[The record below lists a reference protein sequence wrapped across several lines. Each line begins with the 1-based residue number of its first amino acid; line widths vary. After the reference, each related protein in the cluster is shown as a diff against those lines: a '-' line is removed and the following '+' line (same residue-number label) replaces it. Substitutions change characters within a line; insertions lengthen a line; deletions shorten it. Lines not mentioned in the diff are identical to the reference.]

1 MKKPTTLRTLI
12 FVLALLFNL
21 ASYAQNEIAFN
32 SKLSSGSNEN
42 FFLKANNSENRFSFD
57 LDAAT
62 SKTSAAPLTNPVIPY
77 AQLPYAGQVTQ
88 CPNDGKLLPKLFL
101 CGGNDSRLIDTKITD
116 AQSIIWERFASGGG
130 CVAVSN
136 SDCAN
141 DKAEDNCW
149 NQVGTGQNYLANV
162 AGQFRVKIID
172 NTGNPYVFYFNV
184 YQNTLIPTAIT
195 KSNIIRN
202 AAGTCIVNGKITVGG
217 FGSGYQYSF
226 TTTGTSGSWQDSNVF
241 STATPGNYTAFIRIK
256 GVVGSCEFKVIN
268 QNITNVTLSTTTSIV
283 SPKCSGGQ
291 GSILVTTNDVK
302 LDYTYNL
309 YNNSNVKIAT
319 SGLTSSPSYTFTNL
333 NPGIYKTETIVAG
346 PAAPACQVSD
356 IQTPLVIV
364 AAPTALTSDA
374 SITKALS
381 ACDTGTITVTK
392 NGGTSP
398 YKYYVNIDGAG
409 FNEVPTYS
417 ITTSKSGTYVIRV
430 VDVNGCTAADKTL
443 VVPVVDKPVYTVTK
457 ADGNCI
463 SELGKITI
471 TVSDTK
477 NYTVSYNL
485 TPINADNVY
494 VAGTVTGTTTSFV
507 YNNLAAGIYKLK
519 VKYVKGSSTCIDPEQ
534 IITIGASNVL
544 TASAGVAELSGCG
557 PAGKEVQ
564 GKIRIA
570 NAQGGV
576 PFAGANPYLYSFD
589 GRQTWITSNEA
600 YVDPRGPSL
609 PYTVYVKDALGCE
622 YKMDGIILDFRPD
635 PPTISVTDPIFN
647 CDGSATSTVVVTN
660 SGSGNPK
667 FSYDYYMDGVLN
679 TNTAQP
685 NIFLNVTQG
694 DHTITVNYNVLSVST
709 YSNLLIEDFGI
720 GGFTTTPGI
729 NPAYC
734 FEDETTPHPVGYT
747 CGVFTDYQINDGK
760 YAVASKIKTT
770 FGSWLVAKD
779 HTTPTNTNGR
789 FLVVNVGGTAGI
801 GGILYSKPIKDVIP
815 NQPVIISLWAEN
827 LIKKANSSLHD
838 PKLTIE
844 LVNNLNGVGGTETIV
859 ASSDPTPGHTN
870 PWQVPKSE
878 KWEYKELQLN
888 PGAYSNLS
896 FVVRSYSNEFN
907 GNDVLLD
914 DFWVRQIPKSCNTVV
929 DFPIYVD
936 GSKAFSAGITGFKN
950 IQCSGEKNG
959 EITLSAKNFDP
970 VKGFQ
975 YLVAGDPAGWKTYIP
990 VPAASSGSLTLSN
1003 LTAGTYNIQIRY
1015 DNSAKSCTFPLAQEI
1030 KMPKPLQVKAKIETV
1045 ATCEIGATIKAEAS
1059 EGTPGYEY
1067 ELRESDGVTVVRPFQ
1082 QSGEFLD
1089 IKIVGNYKVVAR
1101 DLNACQTAVL
1111 ASVDVVAAVP
1121 PQIEFQ
1127 TSNLCFNNSAEIIV
1141 KVNGG
1146 VGKYTYTTQ
1155 FNGGTVSGPS
1165 APFDGPNFTY
1175 TATAPGSYTFKV
1187 KDSYGCESEG
1197 KTQIINEKLTVEV
1210 PVTRSLSCD
1219 VTPNN
1224 NAIITGTI
1232 SGGKGSF
1239 VVAIASGN
1247 NTGTLVQP
1255 TATGNTFTYTT
1266 IVAGDYTFKVTDSG
1280 NCSVTSVKATIAP
1293 LNAIVLTSDNVNP
1306 KCNGSNDGTILLKPT
1321 GGSGEFTYSTDGI
1334 TYNDKSYF
1342 TGLSAGVEYTY
1353 YVKDS
1358 NKCTKTL
1365 KVTLVAPDAISGTA
1379 SITTPYT
1386 CDNPATITV
1395 GTVVTGGNGIYKYTL
1410 NRNGVALVTQDSK
1423 VFAGITTAG
1432 SYTVT
1437 ITDSNSCTFTTTPAL
1452 TIVALNGPKAMTIDK
1467 SKLTCPTNKSTF
1479 SITDV
1484 RDALGAPLTG
1494 PFTYSITA
1502 PASAVTSNPTGTF
1515 ANLDPGVTYTFEVKD
1530 AKNCSFTK
1538 TDKIDPLPVFS
1549 ISSSVVSDVNCLGD
1563 SKGEVTFTVSGLGNN
1578 VAYTYQI
1585 DALTSQT
1592 GTSPNTGTSFTISAT
1607 NLNAGLHKITVTNN
1621 VTKCSV
1627 SDTETIAAPA
1637 AALSLDPIGI
1647 VDVTCKA
1654 KGSATINVKGGW
1666 GSYSYVV
1673 TPTSPAGTALTQ
1685 SLKTFSNLSAGNY
1698 SFVVTD
1704 LKGCQVNGTFTIKPE
1719 VYPAAN
1725 INVTSVYCAGGGG
1738 ATLIATP
1745 TSAPQPNPNYEYKI
1759 NGGNYQPSGTF
1770 SGLNPGK
1777 YTITVRDILTG
1788 CTADLAE
1795 ETIAVPL
1802 SAKLDPLVKDLDCDA
1817 TNPNAIIK
1825 VVISNGYPDYTYRV
1839 NTNGGGFSGTP
1850 IPVGAGLNTFN
1861 YTTTTGSAAATY
1873 QFEIFDNKG
1882 CRTTVTQNIN
1892 ARVSPTANTTPSNPT
1907 CYNGTDGSIEVT
1919 PSLGL
1924 APYNYEVSTT
1934 SGTTGFSSMASNK
1947 LTGVGAGTYW
1957 FRVTDAK
1964 KCQIVVSRTLTNPA
1978 QLTAHADVTIP
1989 LKCGAGNATQSATI
2003 TVTIDSPGT
2012 PYTGVNK
2019 YRYSYNGQTPVTS
2032 NTYTTDKTGTVTV
2045 DVYDANNCT
2054 FRVLISPDVKALV
2067 PPKNMS
2073 FDPPAAIT
2081 CATGMDKT
2089 DLTVRVDDG
2098 VAPFRFEITNTDA
2111 AVAPTAP
2118 IATGVTTQDHT
2129 FTDLAP
2135 GTYYFKVTDANGC
2148 TTTGNFKIDNVLP
2161 VIVNGSVTSNVNCKG
2176 TADGKLLFT
2185 VSGNSGTF
2193 TYVLRNAAN
2202 AIIPIS
2208 QSTQTGNVVD
2218 YTSLAAGIYTIT
2230 ITNPTTQCTATK
2242 ALEVKEATVQFAFSA
2257 PTITPITC
2265 SPNNGKVVINT
2276 VGGWGN
2282 NRYTLTL
2289 PDNTVVG
2296 PQAIATFSNLTQSGT
2311 YGISVTD
2318 LNGNGCTITTTFNVA
2333 AAIQPDASIDL
2344 TLSDLCYDA
2353 AGKAT
2358 IVVTPAVTSP
2368 TYMYN
2373 INDGVYQASGT
2384 FSNLNPGSYVVKVKD
2399 MSTGCI
2405 LTLPAQAIETELK
2418 FDAKLETLATCN
2430 GQDVEIKGTVSGGKT
2445 PYTYTVTINGTLD
2458 PTVRPVTGTTFTYTD
2473 PTATTA
2479 TVNTT
2484 YLFTLSD
2491 ASTTHCS
2498 LTSTVIVA
2506 PKTNP
2511 DFTLT
2516 PNSTILCNGD
2526 ATGSIT
2532 VTIDQTKGASPYT
2545 INVTKDNSA
2554 LVPATPNVNYGIQTT
2569 GLPAGDYIVRVTDAK
2584 GCYKD
2589 ETTSIID
2596 APKINFALVDV
2607 QIKCVGG
2614 TTGTT
2619 FGSISV
2625 TGLTGGTTNPAP
2637 AASGYTYTLTSNT
2650 SATQVYHPTGN
2661 EDHTFNVLNFGIY
2674 ELTVSDINGCSL
2686 TKKINMASP
2695 PEDLKIEVTPGPPS
2709 CTTASL
2715 IVKATPTIPGGPYY
2729 FAKYPLDPTDPT
2741 KFDYATYAAFYQT
2754 ADATSP
2760 PALPGDPLLLQS
2772 TFNNLN
2778 PGVVY
2783 SFVVYDDTTKCYY
2796 FKQADG
2802 PTKSASTLT
2811 SDVTAANVT
2820 CMGADNGTVSFTIA
2834 NPQPTTTR
2842 VKYEIYN
2849 SQTNII
2855 VTPLVGGTVTL
2866 PTLTVNNVGPLKPG
2880 TYYIL
2885 FTEEDNLGN
2894 IVCLNSS
2901 DIFTI
2906 TQSVVPLSM
2915 NATAKNDNCG
2925 PAKGVVEAFGK
2936 GGTTSIPD
2944 PTPTDPNRTISVP
2957 YLYQIF
2963 ADTGAVGVID
2973 GADHSND
2980 PIVEPSFPATF
2991 NLNGQTKNT
3000 FNVDNGNYIVY
3011 VKDANGCIA
3020 YSFVEVKLDPSPVIS
3035 AVTNNICVTE
3045 GSFVIDVNLTTT
3057 GVGQHYYS
3065 LDGAA
3070 PVLMPSASF
3079 SISNLASGN
3088 HTVRVIDF
3096 NGCGN
3101 TVTLPFISTPL
3112 EIKASFTKNPIC
3124 ENNDGEITAEVTG
3137 GFTPNNFE
3145 YTLVKN
3151 SLPTIPNVTQPNDPK
3166 FVGLTAGNYT
3176 ITVRD
3181 INTNCTRSIDV
3192 DMILP
3197 TVIDLLATDI
3207 STTPVDCT
3215 TGQGT
3220 VNNGTLTVNLRAVN
3234 DNPNYTYVLT
3244 PVSPVGPALTQINNN
3259 IFKGLNAG
3267 DYTVS
3272 VTSARGCEKTV
3283 LANVPAPAAVVAS
3296 ADATPFS
3303 CVTDP
3308 TVTTV
3313 VVTAL
3318 GGTGTYTFSK
3328 DGTNY
3333 FTSNS
3338 TPPDNKYT
3346 FEIEDN
3352 LAIQNPTYW
3361 VKDSNGCLDTSTLT
3375 TPLEPLPKLISATAT
3390 RSTAA
3395 GSQIDC
3401 VNGRE
3406 VIQIDVVGGS
3416 STPIDLKYEVSID
3429 GTSYTVLAASSGSRT
3444 FTYNA
3449 ITAGSNYQFKITDNA
3464 TGCDI
3469 LSNIYD
3475 VPLFDALSVTA
3486 TTVADVQCKSATNGS
3501 IEINVSG
3508 YTGPYTYALY
3518 DGLTPVV
3525 GIGASGSHDTA
3536 TSNPFTIPFGLGAG
3550 TNYTVRIVETAY
3562 PRCFT
3567 TSTVA
3572 IISEPTIALAL
3583 DPLDVTPLGCTTD
3596 GAVKVTTQG
3605 GWGNNVYTLTPPTG
3619 PAVTNTTGDFG
3630 NLRLDGTYGVSVKDA
3645 NGCTVT
3651 DSFDLVIPTPPTAV
3665 IASTS
3670 DYCYDSTD
3678 LATLVVTASG
3688 GAGGYEYSIDNK
3700 QSWTTN
3706 NTFTNLTPGIYDI
3719 IVKDAYGCE
3728 VTASSNEIKPQLFA
3742 TAQNDKNIFCTGTV
3756 DGTIKISAQ
3765 GGYGSYTYTVN
3776 KDNAGASTP
3785 IAFPAGLDTA
3795 YYTVPA
3801 LTGAGS
3807 YEIVVYD
3814 ARNCSYTVVDK
3825 AVMVD
3830 PTPVDLLT
3838 SDIAITPV
3846 DCNAPQGTNNNGTI
3860 TVNLRPVNNNPDY
3873 TYVLTPTLPAGA
3885 AITQVN
3891 NNLFTGLTPGQYN
3904 ISVTSERNCEANVD
3918 VAIADPIVVTA
3929 SASATAFSCAV
3940 DPTKT
3945 TAVVSAGGGT
3955 GTYSFSR
3962 DGINY
3967 FASNSIP
3974 ADNRYTFELG
3984 DTGLTQNPT
3993 FYVKD
3998 SNGCVQTTQLVTA
4011 LDPLPKFISVV
4022 GTFGPQI
4029 DCINNKQEINV
4040 VISGGSNTPNAFT
4053 YNVYQDGAL
4062 IQGPTTVTGNTFTY
4076 DALTVGSSYEFEVL
4090 DNNTGC
4096 SIKSDAY
4103 EVPIFN
4109 IAKVNATV
4117 SSHVDCN
4124 SNATGAIEIDVIDY
4138 NGTYNYEVFSGTNPV
4153 AVTSGVGDTATAN
4166 PFTIPF
4172 GFVAGEDYRVVL
4184 AQTAY
4189 PSCTITS
4196 NNVKITEPAALSLA
4210 GFTPSVKNQNC
4221 TNLAA
4226 VITIDPATITG
4237 GTKEY
4242 MYAVVPTTTPPTVP
4256 ATGDYNTFTTIQIAT
4271 AKIAPAFD
4279 SYDVYVKDA
4288 NGCFAFVT
4296 VNIAQDPLPVITA
4309 VVPTHCT
4316 NTTGYEI
4323 TVTASGFTSDLEYSI
4338 DKNTWQLNNNVLVV
4352 TSPGDYKVYVR
4363 DANLCVVEA
4372 PVTILTPLQLNYE
4385 LTTTPIC
4392 NGNQGVVTLL
4402 ASGGTVTPSYEYS
4415 KDGGAFV
4422 SSNIFTGLVPNT
4434 YTFTV
4439 RDTGTNCTKD
4449 VVVIIET
4456 PNTAIDFSLVQTPA
4470 ICKGGSTGTITVKMA
4485 ASTATIN
4492 NNPVYTYSINP
4503 SPVGMVLS
4511 GNVFTNLPEGTYT
4524 VTVTSG
4530 KGCPVD
4536 QTIIV
4541 TEPLIISVPVPLVA
4555 DYGCTSGNKENNAT
4569 ITINTPTGGSGNYTV
4584 YEFFRNGNPVAV
4596 QRGDNPV
4603 FIEADLLGG
4612 SYVINVYDDQ
4622 GCVGTATATIN
4633 PFIAI
4638 DFANP
4643 ALTITRPITCLNNED
4658 IQVNVTFT
4666 GSPAVPLQ
4674 YTIVAATTNAVAY
4687 PSVTNANGQF
4697 TNLTVG
4703 NYTITVT
4710 NPVTGCILKT
4720 IHYVDEPNTFD
4731 IVAQNIKNVTC
4742 FGTATGS
4749 VDLTFVDN
4757 KVDPTDDAG
4766 IFDYTITGPV
4776 NLNGRSSGT
4785 VINIPNLLEG
4795 VYHVVATLV
4804 ATPNCQVETDFLIA
4818 QPDSQLQIA
4827 ETHTPITCDP
4837 GNDGTITVSATGG
4850 WSALYEFEL
4859 VGPVSAAYSDQYYFE
4874 GLTAGTYTVN
4884 VRDFNNCVQT
4894 TTVIL
4899 KNPDPILVTASATV
4913 SVLTCNGDNSGEIT
4927 VNLPTGGQESNYSY
4941 ILNYLTSDPLISTES
4956 QTSPVFS
4963 GLGAGRY
4970 SVTVIDGIN
4979 CVSQPSAEIEITEP
4993 SKVESLLIIE
5003 TGITCKNDATLTLSA
5018 QGGAGPYEYSTDQAF
5033 TIVAGSFATSI
5044 TFPVALGDHQ
5054 YYVRDSKGCVG
5065 NISNNVTINP
5075 LMPLDLE
5082 LDLTNAVVYCKG
5094 SLTAVIDAEA
5104 KGGLENYI
5112 YTLYDGS
5119 GNILKPAQSTG
5130 YFDQLPQGTYV
5141 VRVDS
5146 GDCQYDSAPIVII
5159 EPAAELSA
5167 IPTVTDA
5174 TCFGANNGKIE
5185 IAATGGTG
5193 IIKYAISPNLAQFD
5207 DKAVFD
5213 RLAPGIYTI
5222 LVQDENSC
5230 FVLIEREIKEPN
5242 PLEGKVVGP
5251 IIQEICDGDNDG
5263 AFTVEVSGGRPP
5275 YSISLDNEN
5284 GTYIPLNNGTRHDF
5298 TALKGGTHNVYIK
5311 DASCTTM
5318 VEVMM
5323 DKAVVLNPTAEV
5335 TYDCVNNAQANM
5347 VVVTVDASNNP
5358 TDVDYSL
5365 DNNGTYQPSNIF
5377 TNVPAGTHFIVARH
5391 TNGCEVPTATFDVEG
5406 IAEVSLIDV
5415 TNSTTDINV
5424 ITVKASGGIAPYE
5437 YSFNGE
5443 PFSSSNTYRIYKTGD
5458 YPVIVRDKN
5467 GCEATIIVHG
5477 IFYDFCMPNYF
5488 TPNGAGSNTTIGP
5501 DCGALA
5507 YKELTF
5513 DIFDRYGRAVAKYRV
5528 GQKWDGKYNGNE
5540 LPTGDYW
5547 YVLKLND
5554 PKDNREF
5561 VGHFTLYR

>member
-12 FVLALLFNL
+12 FALALLFNFVTQ
-21 ASYAQNEIAFN
+21 AQNGIAFN
-32 SKLSSGSNEN
+32 SKANWSSNEN
-42 FFLKANNSENRFSFD
+42 LFLKSNSQFGNPFSLNSGD
-57 LDAAT
+57 EGAKNAV
-62 SKTSAAPLTNPVIPY
+62 AAPLTNPVIPY

-116 AQSIIWERFASGGG
+116 AQSIVWERFVSGGS
-130 CVAVSN
+130 CITVSN

-141 DKAEDNCW
+141 EAASDTCW
-149 NQVGTGQNYLANV
+149 KEVAKGQDYLASS
-162 AGQFRVKIID
+162 AGQFRVKIVD

-184 YQNTLIPTAIT
+184 YQNTLVPTAIT

-202 AAGTCIVNGKITVGG
+202 AANTCVVNGKISVGG
-217 FGSGYQYSF
+217 FGAGYEYSF
-226 TTTGTSGSWQDSNVF
+226 TTTGTSGAWQDSNIF
-241 STATPGNYTAFIRIK
+241 STATPGNYTAYIRIK

-319 SGLTSSPSYTFTNL
+319 SGLTSSASYTFTNL
-333 NPGIYKTETIVAG
+333 NPGTYKTETIVAG
-346 PAAPACQVSD
+346 PPPPACQVSD

-364 AAPTALTSDA
+364 AAPTALTSNA

-398 YKYYVNIDGAG
+398 YKYYVDIDGAG

-430 VDVNGCTAADKTL
+430 VDVNGCAAPDKTL

-471 TVSDTK
+471 AVSDTK

-494 VAGTVTGTTTSFV
+494 VAGTVTGTTTGFV

-589 GRQTWITSNEA
+589 GKQTWITSNEA

-622 YKMDGIILDFRPD
+622 YKMEGIILDFRPD

-685 NIFLNVTQG
+685 NVFLNVTQG

-747 CGVFTDYQINDGK
+747 CGGFNDYQINDGK

-888 PGAYSNLS
+888 PGAYNNLS

-914 DFWVRQIPKSCNTVV
+914 DFWVRQIPKSCNTIV

-1067 ELRESDGVTVVRPFQ
+1067 ELRESNGVTVVRPFQ

-1121 PQIEFQ
+1121 PQIAFQ

-1141 KVNGG
+1141 KVTGG

-1155 FNGGTVSGPS
+1155 FNGGIVSGPS

-1175 TATAPGSYTFKV
+1175 IAMAPGSYTFKV
-1187 KDSYGCESEG
+1187 KDSYGCESDP
-1197 KTQIINEKLTVEV
+1197 KTQIINEKLTVDV
-1210 PVTRSLSCD
+1210 PVTKGLTCD
-1219 VTPNN
+1219 VAPNN
-1224 NAIITGTI
+1224 QAVITGTI
-1232 SGGKGSF
+1232 SGGKGPF

-1247 NTGTLVQP
+1247 TTGTLVQP
-1255 TATGNTFTYTT
+1255 TTTGSTFTYTT
-1266 IVAGDYTFKVTDSG
+1266 SVAGDYTFKVTDSG
-1280 NCSVTSVKATIAP
+1280 NCTVTSVKATIAP
-1293 LNAIVLTSDNVNP
+1293 LNAITLNSENVNP
-1306 KCNGSNDGTILLKPT
+1306 KCNTSNDGTILLKPS
-1321 GGSGEFTYSTDGI
+1321 GGSGDFKYSTDGI
-1334 TYNDKSYF
+1334 TYNDTSYF
-1342 TGLSAGVEYTY
+1342 TGLSGGVEYTY

-1358 NKCTKTL
+1358 NKCTQTL
-1365 KVTLVAPDAISGTA
+1365 KVTLVAPNAISGTA

-1386 CDNPATITV
+1386 CDDAATITV
-1395 GTVVTGGNGIYKYTL
+1395 GTVVTGGNGVYKYTL

-1423 VFAGITTAG
+1423 VFSGITTAG

-1437 ITDSNSCTFTTTPAL
+1437 ITDTNACTFTTTPAL
-1452 TIVALNGPKAMTIDK
+1452 TIVSLNGPKAMTINK
-1467 SKLTCPTNKSTF
+1467 SALTCPTNKSTF

-1484 RDALGAPLTG
+1484 KDASGATLAG

-1502 PASAVTSNPTGTF
+1502 PASAVTSNTTGTF

-1530 AKNCSFTK
+1530 AKNCSFSK
-1538 TDKIDPLPVFS
+1538 TDKIDALSVFS
-1549 ISSSVVSDVNCLGD
+1549 ISSVVVSDVNCLGD
-1563 SKGEVTFTVSGLGNN
+1563 SKGEVTFTVSGLGNT

-1585 DALTSQT
+1585 DGALPAQT
-1592 GTSPNTGTSFTISAT
+1592 GTSPASGTSFTISAP
-1607 NLNAGLHKITVTNN
+1607 NLNAGLHTITVTNG
-1621 VTKCSV
+1621 VTKCSQT
-1627 SDTETIAAPA
+1627 DTETISAPA
-1637 AALSLDPIGI
+1637 AALALDPTGI
-1647 VDVTCKA
+1647 DDVTCKA
-1654 KGSATINVKGGW
+1654 KGSATINAKGGW

-1673 TPTSPAGTALTQ
+1673 TPTLPAGTAITQ
-1685 SLKTFSNLSAGNY
+1685 SVKTFSNLSAGDY

-1704 LKGCQVNGTFTIKPE
+1704 LKGCQVSGTFTIKPE
-1719 VYPAAN
+1719 VYPTAN
-1725 INVTSVYCAGGGG
+1725 IDATSVYCAGGVG
-1738 ATLIATP
+1738 ATLKVTP
-1745 TSAPQPNPNYEYKI
+1745 NTQTNYTYSI
-1759 NGGNYQPSGTF
+1759 NGNPAKSDGTF
-1770 SGLNPGK
+1770 SGLTPGK
-1777 YTITVRDILTG
+1777 YTIRVTDTSTG
-1788 CTADLAE
+1788 CYIDLAE
-1795 ETIAVPL
+1795 QTIATPI
-1802 SAKLDPLVKDLDCDA
+1802 SATTKLLADLDCDVAPASPDA
-1817 TNPNAIIK
+1817 TIE
-1825 VVISNGYPDYTYRV
+1825 VTISNGYPDFKYRH
-1839 NTNGGGFSGTP
+1839 N
-1850 IPVGAGLNTFN
+1850 
-1861 YTTTTGSAAATY
+1861 TTGAPFTGLYTNVPSGSTVFTFDTGVAGTHY
-1873 QFEIFDNKG
+1873 FEITDKND
-1882 CRTTVTQNIN
+1882 CTTVVSRTIN
-1892 ARVSPTANTTPSNPT
+1892 TKVLPTAVTVPTNPT

-1919 PSLGL
+1919 ASLGQS
-1924 APYNYEVSTT
+1924 PYTYEFSTT
-1934 SGTTGFSSMASNK
+1934 SATTGFTSITSNK
-1947 LTGVGAGTYW
+1947 QTGIGAGTYW

-1964 KCQIVVSRTLTNPA
+1964 KCQFVVSGTLTNPA
-1978 QLTAHADVTIP
+1978 QLTAHADVTTP
-1989 LKCGAGNATQSATI
+1989 LKCGAGNAAQSATI
-2003 TVTIDSPGT
+2003 TVTIDNPGT
-2012 PYTGVNK
+2012 PYSGTNK
-2019 YRYSYNGQTPVTS
+2019 YRYSYNGQTAVTS
-2032 NTYTTDKTGTVTV
+2032 NTYTTTATGPVTV
-2045 DVYDANNCT
+2045 DVYDANNCP
-2054 FRVLISPDVKALV
+2054 FRVLVSPDIKALD
-2067 PPKNMS
+2067 PPKNMA
-2073 FDPPAAIT
+2073 FDAPAAIT
-2081 CATGMDKT
+2081 CATGKDKT
-2089 DLTVRVDDG
+2089 DLTVKIDNG

-2129 FTDLAP
+2129 FTNLAP
-2135 GTYYFKVTDANGC
+2135 GTYYFKVTDANDC
-2148 TTTGNFKIDNVLP
+2148 TTTGSFKIDNVLP
-2161 VIVNGSVTSNVNCKG
+2161 VLVNGSVTSNVNCKG
-2176 TADGKLLFT
+2176 AADGKLSFT
-2185 VSGNSGTF
+2185 VSGNAGTF
-2193 TYVLRNAAN
+2193 TYVLRNAAS
-2202 AIIPIS
+2202 AIIPIT
-2208 QSTQTGNVVD
+2208 QSTQTGNVID
-2218 YTSLAAGIYTIT
+2218 YTGLAAGIYTIT

-2242 ALEVKEATVQFAFSA
+2242 ALEVKEAAVQFAFSA

-2296 PQAIATFSNLTQSGT
+2296 PQASATFSNLTQSGT

-2353 AGKAT
+2353 VGKAT

-2405 LTLPAQAIETELK
+2405 LTLNAQAIETELK
-2418 FDAKLETLATCN
+2418 FEAKLEKLATCN

-2445 PYTYTVTINGTLD
+2445 PYTYTVKINGTLD
-2458 PTVRPVTGTTFTYTD
+2458 PTVRNVTGTTFIYTD

-2479 TVNTT
+2479 TANTT
-2484 YLFTLSD
+2484 YEFTLSD

-2506 PKTNP
+2506 PKTSP
-2511 DFTLT
+2511 EFTLT
-2516 PNSTILCNGD
+2516 PNSTILCNGE

-2532 VTIDQTKGASPYT
+2532 VTIDPNKGASPFV
-2545 INVTKDNSA
+2545 INVIKDNS
-2554 LVPATPNVNYGIQTT
+2554 LSIPATANVNYGTQTT
-2569 GLPAGDYIVRVTDAK
+2569 GLPAGTYSVRVTDNK
-2584 GCYKD
+2584 GCFLDK
-2589 ETTSIID
+2589 TTVIAQPAKIQFD
-2596 APKINFALVDV
+2596 APIVPLTCD
-2607 QIKCVGG
+2607 G
-2614 TTGTT
+2614 TGLTY
-2619 FGSISV
+2619 GSISV
-2625 TGLTGGTTNPAP
+2625 SNFTGGSSDTAP
-2637 AASGYTYTLTSNT
+2637 LGPFTYTLTNNVGEP
-2650 SATQVYHPTGN
+2650 TQVAPHSVSDARGDY
-2661 EDHTFNVLNFGIY
+2661 TFNILNFGIY
-2674 ELTVSDINGCSL
+2674 ELTVSDKNGCSV
-2686 TKKINMASP
+2686 TKTITMSSP
-2695 PEDLKIEVTPGPPS
+2695 PTDLIIDVTSGVAS
-2709 CTTASL
+2709 CTDAS
-2715 IVKATPTIPGGPYY
+2715 VVVSVNPTFTGGPYH
-2729 FAKYPLDPTDPT
+2729 FALYPIVPGVGPPIPHSYPLNPTAYHNADSSDPTN
-2741 KFDYATYAAFYQT
+2741 
-2754 ADATSP
+2754 
-2760 PALPGDPLLLQS
+2760 PLYLQS
-2772 TFNNLN
+2772 TFTGLN

-2783 SFVVYDDTTKCYY
+2783 SFIVYDETTKCYY
-2796 FKQADG
+2796 FKQAEA
-2802 PTKSASTLT
+2802 PTKTASVLT
-2811 SDVTAANVT
+2811 STIKAANVT
-2820 CMGADNGTVSFTIA
+2820 CQGAGNGNVSFTIA
-2834 NPQPTTTR
+2834 NTQPTTTQ
-2842 VKYEIYN
+2842 VKYEIFN
-2849 SQTNII
+2849 SQTNKL

-2866 PTLTVNNVGPLKPG
+2866 PTMSANNVGPLVPG

-2885 FTEEDNLGN
+2885 FTEQDGLGAT
-2894 IVCLNSS
+2894 VCLNSS
-2901 DIFTI
+2901 KTFTI
-2906 TQSVVPLSM
+2906 TQSVVPLTLTTSS
-2915 NATAKNDNCG
+2915 KNDNCG
-2925 PAKGVVEAFGK
+2925 LLKGIVEAFGQ

-2963 ADTGAVGVID
+2963 ADTGTVGVID
-2973 GADHSND
+2973 GSDHSND

-2991 NLNGQTKNT
+2991 AVNGQTQNT
-3000 FNVDNGNYIVY
+3000 FNVDNGDYIVY
-3011 VKDANGCIA
+3011 VKDANGCIQ
-3020 YSFVEVKLDPSPVIS
+3020 YNFIKVLLDPSPVIT

-3045 GSFVIDVNLTTT
+3045 GSFVIDVNLTTS
-3057 GVGQHYYS
+3057 GIAPHYYS

-3070 PVLMPSASF
+3070 PILMPSASF
-3079 SISNLASGN
+3079 SISNLSSGN

-3101 TVTLPFISTPL
+3101 TVTLPLISTPL

-3124 ENNDGEITAEVTG
+3124 ENNDGEITAQVTG
-3137 GFTPNNFE
+3137 GFTPINFE

-3151 SLPTIPNVTQPNDPK
+3151 SLPAIPTVMQTNDPK
-3166 FVGLTAGNYT
+3166 FIGLTAGNYT

-3181 INTNCTRSIDV
+3181 INTNCSRSIDV
-3192 DMILP
+3192 DMVLP

-3244 PVSPVGPALTQINNN
+3244 PTSPAGSAITQVNNN
-3259 IFKGLNAG
+3259 VFTGLNAG
-3267 DYTVS
+3267 DYSVS

-3283 LANVPAPAAVVAS
+3283 LANVPAPPAVVAS

-3303 CVTDP
+3303 CAVDP

-3313 VVTAL
+3313 VVTGL
-3318 GGTGTYTFSK
+3318 GGTGNYTFSK

-3346 FEIEDN
+3346 FDISDN
-3352 LAIQNPTYW
+3352 LATQNPTYW
-3361 VKDSNGCLDTSTLT
+3361 VKDANGCLDSSTLT

-3390 RSTAA
+3390 RSTVA

-3406 VIQIDVVGGS
+3406 VIDITVVGGS
-3416 STPIDLKYEVSID
+3416 TTPIDLKYEVSIN
-3429 GTSYTVLAASSGSRT
+3429 GTAYTVLSASSGSTT
-3444 FTYNA
+3444 FNYNA
-3449 ITAGSNYQFKITDNA
+3449 ITAGSNYQFRITDNA
-3464 TGCDI
+3464 TGCQI

-3475 VPLFDALSVTA
+3475 VPLFDAINVTA
-3486 TTVADVQCKSATNGS
+3486 ATVADVQCKSATNGN
-3501 IEINVSG
+3501 IEINISG

-3518 DGLTPVV
+3518 DGTNPVV
-3525 GIGASGSHDTA
+3525 GVGASGSHDTA
-3536 TSNPFTIPFGLGAG
+3536 TSNPFTIPFGLAAG
-3550 TNYTVRIVETAY
+3550 VNYTVRIVESAY
-3562 PRCFT
+3562 PRCST
-3567 TSTVA
+3567 TSTIA
-3572 IISEPTIALAL
+3572 IISEPAVALAL

-3596 GAVKVTTQG
+3596 GAVKITTQG
-3605 GWGNNVYTLTPPTG
+3605 GWGNNVYTLTPPSG
-3619 PAVTNTTGDFG
+3619 SAITNTNGNFG
-3630 NLRLDGTYGVSVKDA
+3630 GLRLDGLYGVSVKDA

-3651 DSFDLVIPTPPTAV
+3651 DSFTLVIPTPPTAV

-3706 NTFTNLTPGIYDI
+3706 NTFTNLSPGIYDI

-3728 VTASSNEIKPQLFA
+3728 VAVSSNEIKPQLFA
-3742 TAQNDKNIFCTGTV
+3742 SAENDKDIFCTGTV
-3756 DGTIKISAQ
+3756 DGTIKITAQ

-3776 KDNAGASTP
+3776 KDNAGASP
-3785 IAFPAGLDTA
+3785 AIAFPAGLDTA
-3795 YYTVPA
+3795 SYTVPA

-3814 ARNCSYTVVDK
+3814 ARNCSYTIVNKV
-3825 AVMVD
+3825 VMVD

-3846 DCNAPQGTNNNGTI
+3846 DCNAPQGINNNGTI
-3860 TVNLRPVNNNPDY
+3860 TVNLRPVNNNPSY
-3873 TYVLTPTLPAGA
+3873 TYVLTPTLPARA
-3885 AITQVN
+3885 AISQVN

-3918 VAIADPIVVTA
+3918 VTIADPVVVTA
-3929 SASATAFSCAV
+3929 SATATAFSCTV

-3945 TAVVSAGGGT
+3945 TAVVTGGGGT

-3967 FASNSIP
+3967 FASNSVP
-3974 ADNRYTFELG
+3974 ADNRYTFELS
-3984 DTGLTQNPT
+3984 DTGVTQNPT

-3998 SNGCVQTTQLVTA
+3998 SNSCVQSTQLATV
-4011 LDPLPKFISVV
+4011 LDPLPKFISVI
-4022 GTFGPQI
+4022 GTFGPAI
-4029 DCINNKQEINV
+4029 DCVNNKQEINA
-4040 VISGGSNTPNAFT
+4040 VITGGSNTPNAFT
-4053 YNVYQDGAL
+4053 YNVYQDGTL
-4062 IQGPTTVTGNTFTY
+4062 LSGPITVTGTTFTY
-4076 DALTVGSSYEFEVL
+4076 DALTVGSTYEFEVL

-4096 SIKSDAY
+4096 SIRSASY
-4103 EVPIFN
+4103 EVPVFN
-4109 IAKVNATV
+4109 IAKVNATA
-4117 SSHVDCN
+4117 SANVDCN
-4124 SNATGAIEIDVIDY
+4124 TNATGAIEIDVIDY
-4138 NGTYNYEVFSGTNPV
+4138 NGTYNYEVFIGTNPV
-4153 AVTSGVGDTATAN
+4153 ALTSGAGDTASAN
-4166 PFTIPF
+4166 PYTIPF
-4172 GFVAGEDYRVVL
+4172 GFVAGVDYRVVVT
-4184 AQTAY
+4184 QTAY
-4189 PSCTITS
+4189 PSCAITS
-4196 NNVKITEPAALSLA
+4196 NNVTITEPAALSLA
-4210 GFTPSVKNQNC
+4210 GFTPNVKNQNC

-4226 VITIDPATITG
+4226 VITIDPTTIVG

-4242 MYAVVPTTTPPTVP
+4242 MYAVVPTTTPSTVP
-4256 ATGDYNTFTTIQIAT
+4256 AAGDYKTFTTIEIPT

-4288 NGCFAFVT
+4288 NGCYAFVT
-4296 VNIAQDPLPVITA
+4296 VNIAQDPLPVITN
-4309 VVPTHCT
+4309 VVPTHCPT
-4316 NTTGYEI
+4316 STGYEI
-4323 TVTASGFTSDLEYSI
+4323 TVTATGFTSDLEYSI

-4363 DANLCVVEA
+4363 DANLCIVEA
-4372 PVTILTPLQLNYE
+4372 PVTILTPLQLQHE
-4385 LTTTPIC
+4385 LTTSPTC

-4402 ASGGTVTPSYEYS
+4402 PSGGTVTPSYEFS
-4415 KDGGAFV
+4415 QDGTTFV
-4422 SSNIFTGLVPNT
+4422 PSPVFSNLTPGN

-4439 RDTGTNCTKD
+4439 RDTGTGCTKTLD
-4449 VVVIIET
+4449 VTIEL
-4456 PNTAIDFSLVQTPA
+4456 PNTAIDYTLTQSPV
-4470 ICKGGSTGTITVKMA
+4470 ICNGGSTGSITVKLA
-4485 ASTATIN
+4485 TPTSTVN
-4492 NNPVYTYSINP
+4492 NNPVYTYSI
-4503 SPVGMVLS
+4503 SPVTPEMVLV
-4511 GNVFTNLPEGTYT
+4511 GNVFTNLPQGSYT

-4536 QTIIV
+4536 QTITV
-4541 TEPLIISVPVPLVA
+4541 TEPQQIVVPAPVVA
-4555 DYGCTSGNKENNAT
+4555 EYGCTSGNKENNAT
-4569 ITINTPTGGSGNYTV
+4569 ITIDTPTGGSDTYTV

-4612 SYVINVYDDQ
+4612 SYVINVYDDK
-4622 GCVGTATATIN
+4622 GCVGTTTATIN
-4633 PFIAI
+4633 PFIGI

-4643 ALTITRPITCLNNED
+4643 AVTVTRPITCLNNQD

-4666 GSPAVPLQ
+4666 GGPAVPLQ
-4674 YTIVAATTNAVAY
+4674 YTIVAALTNPTAY
-4687 PSVTNANGQF
+4687 PTATNANGQF

-4703 NYTITVT
+4703 NYTITVI

-4720 IHYVDEPNTFD
+4720 ILYVDEPNTFD
-4731 IVAQNIKNVTC
+4731 IVAGNIKNVSC
-4742 FGTATGS
+4742 YGTATGS

-4785 VINIPNLLEG
+4785 VINIPNLTEG

-4804 ATPNCQVETDFLIA
+4804 ATPTCQVETDFLIA

-4850 WSALYEFEL
+4850 WSSLYEFEL
-4859 VGPVSAAYSDQYYFE
+4859 VGPVNVAYSDQYYFE

-4884 VRDFNNCVQT
+4884 VRDFNNCIQT
-4894 TTVIL
+4894 TTVTL

-4941 ILNYLTSDPLISTES
+4941 ILNYLTSDPLISTTP
-4956 QTSPVFS
+4956 QISPVFS
-4963 GLGAGRY
+4963 GLGAGKY

-4979 CVSQPSAEIEITEP
+4979 CVSQPSAEIEITQP
-4993 SKVESLLIIE
+4993 SKVESLLVLE
-5003 TGITCKNDATLTLSA
+5003 TGVTCKTDATLTLSA
-5018 QGGAGPYEYSTDQAF
+5018 QGGASPYEYSTDQAF
-5033 TIVAGSFATSI
+5033 TTIAGSFGSSV
-5044 TFPVALGDHQ
+5044 TFSVGLGDHQ
-5054 YYVRDSKGCVG
+5054 YYVRDSKGCAA
-5065 NISNNVTINP
+5065 NISNNVTISP

-5082 LDLTNAVVYCKG
+5082 LDLSNAEVYCKG
-5094 SLTAVIDAEA
+5094 SATAVIDATA
-5104 KGGLENYI
+5104 TGGLGNYS
-5112 YTLYDGS
+5112 YTLLNDAGV
-5119 GNILKPAQSTG
+5119 IVRPAQPEG
-5130 YFDQLPQGTYV
+5130 YFDLLPIGVYV

-5146 GDCQYDSAPIVII
+5146 GDCQYDSATITIE
-5159 EPAAELSA
+5159 EPATELSA

-5174 TCFGANNGKIE
+5174 TCFGANDGKIA

-5193 IIKYAISPNLAQFD
+5193 VIKYAISPNLGQFD
-5207 DKAVFD
+5207 EKFVFD
-5213 RLAPGIYTI
+5213 RLSPGTYTI
-5222 LVQDENSC
+5222 IVQDENSC
-5230 FVLIEREIKEPN
+5230 FIIIEREIKEPN
-5242 PLEGKVVGP
+5242 VLQGKIVGP

-5263 AFTVEVSGGRPP
+5263 AFSIEVSGGRPP

-5284 GTYIPLNNGTRHDF
+5284 GTYIPLNNVTRHDF
-5298 TALKGGTHNVYIK
+5298 TGLKGGMHNVYIK

-5318 VEVMM
+5318 VEVNM
-5323 DKAVVLNPTAEV
+5323 DKAVILKPTAEV
-5335 TYDCVNNAQANM
+5335 TYDCIDNAQANM
-5347 VVVTVDASNNP
+5347 VVVTIDASIANP
-5358 TDVDYSL
+5358 ADVDYSL
-5365 DNNGTYQPSNIF
+5365 DNNGTFQPSNIF
-5377 TNVPAGTHFIVARH
+5377 KNVPSGNHFIVARH
-5391 TNGCEVPTATFDVEG
+5391 TNGCEVPTAIFPVNAVDP
-5406 IAEVSLIDV
+5406 VSLIDV
-5415 TNSTTDINV
+5415 TKQSKDIN
-5424 ITVKASGGIAPYE
+5424 TLEVKASGGIAPYE

-5443 PFSSSNTYRIYKTGD
+5443 PFSSSNTYRIYKTAI
-5458 YPVIVRDKN
+5458 YKVIVRDKN
-5467 GCEATIIVHG
+5467 GCEATIDVEG
-5477 IFYDFCMPNYF
+5477 TFYDFCMPNYF
-5488 TPNGAGSNTTIGP
+5488 TPNGLGSNTTIGP

-5554 PKDNREF
+5554 PKDPREF

>member
-141 DKAEDNCW
+141 EAADASCW
-149 NQVGTGQNYLANV
+149 NQVGTGQDYLANV

-172 NTGNPYVFYFNV
+172 NTGTPYIFYFNV
-184 YQNTLIPTAIT
+184 YQNTLIPTATT
-195 KSNIIRN
+195 KSDIIRN
-202 AAGTCIVNGKITVGG
+202 SAGNCQISGKITVGG
-217 FGSGYQYSF
+217 FGAGYQYSF
-226 TTTGTSGSWQDSNVF
+226 TTTGTSGAWQDSNIF
-241 STATPGNYTAFIRIK
+241 TTNTPGNYTAYIRIK

-268 QNITNVTLSTTTSIV
+268 LDIKNVSFAVTTSIA
-283 SPKCSGGQ
+283 SPKCSGAT
-291 GSILVTTNDVK
+291 GSVQVITNDIK
-302 LDYTYNL
+302 QEYTYTI
-309 YNNSNVKIAT
+309 YNGTNT
-319 SGLTSSPSYTFTNL
+319 SGAFLNKVGPTEDATTTFTGLLPGTYTILTSIKGSTCAPEKNTITIANAP
-333 NPGIYKTETIVAG
+333 NPI
-346 PAAPACQVSD
+346 
-356 IQTPLVIV
+356 
-364 AAPTALTSDA
+364 TSGA
-374 SITKALS
+374 SITQALGVCNS
-381 ACDTGTITVTK
+381 GQITITRG
-392 NGGTSP
+392 GGTAP
-398 YKYYVNIDGAG
+398 YKFFVNTNGAG
-409 FNEVPTYS
+409 FQENPTNIIVVTQPGS
-417 ITTSKSGTYVIRV
+417 YVIRV
-430 VDVNGCTAADKTL
+430 EDANGC
-443 VVPVVDKPVYTVTK
+443 
-457 ADGNCI
+457 
-463 SELGKITI
+463 
-471 TVSDTK
+471 
-477 NYTVSYNL
+477 
-485 TPINADNVY
+485 
-494 VAGTVTGTTTSFV
+494 
-507 YNNLAAGIYKLK
+507 
-519 VKYVKGSSTCIDPEQ
+519 SS
-534 IITIGASNVL
+534 ASNVTVNVPAVTKPIYQINKVDGDCLGNVGKISLNVSNNNTYNLIQYSIDNGVNFSSSTTVFNIPNPGSYRVVVRYRKNVSGNEAFCTEPASIITVGPSVAL
-544 TASAGVAELSGCG
+544 TASAGVGELSGCG
-557 PAGKEVQ
+557 PVGKELYGLV
-564 GKIRIA
+564 RII
-570 NAQGGV
+570 NPQGGT
-576 PFAGANPYLYSFD
+576 PFPGAFPYKYSFD
-589 GRQTWITSNEA
+589 GKQTW
-600 YVDPRGPSL
+600 VDNNTEYMNYGG
-609 PYTVYVKDALGCE
+609 PYTVYIKDAVGCE
-622 YKMDGIILDFRPD
+622 YPMGGITIDKKPD
-635 PPTISVTDPIFN
+635 PPTIKILDPVFN
-647 CDGSATSTVVVTN
+647 CDGSATTTVTVTN
-660 SGSGNPK
+660 SGTGDPK
-667 FSYDYYMDGVLN
+667 YSYDYYMDGVLN
-679 TNTAQP
+679 TSVPTNV
-685 NIFLNVTQG
+685 FKNVTQG
-694 DHTITVNYNVLSVST
+694 DHTVTVKYNVLKVST
-709 YSNLLIEDFGI
+709 YSNLLQEDFGK

-734 FEDETTPHPVGYT
+734 YEDEAFTHLLPGYS
-747 CGVFTDYQINDGK
+747 CNRDEWINDGE
-760 YAVASKIKTT
+760 YAVASKIRTR
-770 FGSWLVAKD
+770 FNNSWIVAKD
-779 HTTPTNTNGR
+779 HTTPADPLGR

-801 GGILYSKPIKDVIP
+801 GGILYSKPIKDVIE
-815 NQPVIISLWAEN
+815 NQDVIISLWAEN
-827 LIKKANSSLHD
+827 LIVKTSTTHDD
-838 PKLTIE
+838 PKLTIQ

-859 ASSDPTPGHTN
+859 ATTDTSN
-870 PWQVPKSE
+870 PWVVPKSE
-878 KWEYKELQLN
+878 KWEYKELLLN
-888 PGAYSNLS
+888 PGAYKNLS
-896 FVVRSYSNEFN
+896 FVIRSYSNQFN
-907 GNDVLLD
+907 GNDVLID
-914 DFWVRQIPKSCNTVV
+914 DIWVRQIPKSCNTVA

-950 IQCSGEKNG
+950 ILCNGEQNG

-970 VKGFQ
+970 TKGFQ
-975 YLVAGDPAGWKTYIP
+975 YLVAGDPAGWQTYKP
-990 VPAASSGSLTLSN
+990 VPAANSGSITLTN
-1003 LTAGTYNIQIRY
+1003 LKAGTYSIQIRY
-1015 DNSAKSCTFPLAQEI
+1015 DNSANSCVFPVAQEI
-1030 KMPKPLQVKAKIETV
+1030 KMPTALTLTAKVTKV
-1045 ATCEIGATIKAEAS
+1045 ATCELGATITAEAKN
-1059 EGTPGYEY
+1059 GTPGYQY
-1067 ELRESDGVTVVRPFQ
+1067 ELRKEDGVTVVAGYTFSNSAVFTDVP
-1082 QSGEFLD
+1082 
-1089 IKIVGNYKVVAR
+1089 VGKYVVVAK
-1101 DLNACQTAVL
+1101 DLNECQ
-1111 ASVDVVAAVP
+1111 AAVP
-1121 PQIEFQ
+1121 AKVEVLPAVKPTLAFGPIPQ
-1127 TSNLCFNNSAEIIV
+1127 CFDSKTGLDLTLTIG
-1141 KVNGG
+1141 GG
-1146 VGKYTYTTQ
+1146 VGPYTYTVAY
-1155 FNGGTVSGPS
+1155 NGGTPSLPS
-1165 APFDGPNFTY
+1165 ATFNGPTFTY
-1175 TATAPGSYTFKV
+1175 KAANEGTYEFVV
-1187 KDSYGCESEG
+1187 KDSYACETEAKS
-1197 KTQIINEKLTVEV
+1197 TIIKAQLLTSTN
-1210 PVTRSLSCD
+1210 VTTGLDCD
-1219 VTPNN
+1219 PAPNN
-1224 NAIITGTI
+1224 QAVI
-1232 SGGKGSF
+1232 SGEIKGGTAPY
-1239 VVAIASGN
+1239 VVSITSGVT
-1247 NTGTLVQP
+1247 TGTLVQP
-1255 TATGNTFTYTT
+1255 VANGNTFTYS
-1266 IVAGDYTFKVTDSG
+1266 VATAGNYTFQIKDAN
-1280 NCSVTSVKATIAP
+1280 NCITTSEAIIAP
-1293 LNAIVLTSDNVNP
+1293 LNDIILNSSNENP
-1306 KCNGSNDGTILLKPT
+1306 KCNNSKDGTIKLNVS
-1321 GGSGEFTYSTDGI
+1321 GGAGGFKFSTDGLN
-1334 TYNDKSYF
+1334 YNDISYF
-1342 TGLSAGVEYTY
+1342 TDLSAAVPYTY
-1353 YVKDS
+1353 YVKDNNRCVKS
-1358 NKCTKTL
+1358 IT
-1365 KVTLVAPDAISGTA
+1365 VTLTAPAAINGTA

-1386 CDNPATITV
+1386 CDNAAIITV
-1395 GTVVTGGNGIYKYTL
+1395 GNVVTGGNGIYKYTL

-1423 VFAGITTAG
+1423 VFTGITTAG

-1437 ITDSNSCTFTTTPAL
+1437 ITDSNACTFTTTPAL
-1452 TIVALNGPKAMTIDK
+1452 TIAALNGPKAMTINK
-1467 SKLTCPTNKSTF
+1467 SALTCPTNKSTF

-1759 NGGNYQPSGTF
+1759 NAGNYQPSGTF

-1892 ARVSPTANTTPSNPT
+1892 ARVSPTADTTPSNPT
-1907 CYNGTDGSIEVT
+1907 CYNGTNGSIEVT
-1919 PSLGL
+1919 ASLGL
-1924 APYNYEVSTT
+1924 APYTYEVSTT
-1934 SGTTGFSSMASNK
+1934 SGTTGFSTMTSNK

-2176 TADGKLLFT
+2176 MADGKLSFT

-2674 ELTVSDINGCSL
+2674 ELTVSDINGCTL

-3416 STPIDLKYEVSID
+3416 STPIDLKYQVSID
-3429 GTSYTVLAASSGSRT
+3429 GTAYTVLAASSGSRT

-3605 GWGNNVYTLTPPTG
+3605 GWGNNEYTLTPPSG
-3619 PAVTNTTGDFG
+3619 PAITNTNGNFG
-3630 NLRLDGTYGVSVKDA
+3630 GLKLDGLYGVSVKDA

-3651 DSFDLVIPTPPTAV
+3651 DSFNLVIPTPPTAV

-3801 LTGAGS
+3801 LTGAGN

-3918 VAIADPIVVTA
+3918 VMIADPVLVTA
-3929 SASATAFSCAV
+3929 SATASAFSCAV

-3945 TAVVSAGGGT
+3945 TAVVTAGGGT
-3955 GTYSFSR
+3955 GTYTFSI
-3962 DGINY
+3962 DGTNY
-3967 FASNSIP
+3967 FVSNSTP
-3974 ADNRYTFELG
+3974 ADNKYTFELS
-3984 DTGLTQNPT
+3984 DTGFTQNPT

-3998 SNGCVQTTQLVTA
+3998 SNGCIQTTQLPAV
-4011 LDPLPKFISVV
+4011 LDPLPQFVSVI
-4022 GTFGPQI
+4022 GSFGPAI
-4029 DCINNKQEINV
+4029 DCVNKKQEINV
-4040 VISGGSNTPNAFT
+4040 VITGGSNSPNAFT
-4053 YNVYQDGAL
+4053 YNVYQDGTFL
-4062 IQGPTTVTGNTFTY
+4062 SGPTTVTGNTFTY
-4076 DALTVGSSYEFEVL
+4076 DALKVGSTYEFEVL
-4090 DNNTGC
+4090 DNNTKC
-4096 SIKSDAY
+4096 SIRSASY
-4103 EVPIFN
+4103 EVPVFN

-4172 GFVAGEDYRVVL
+4172 GFVAGLDYRVVL

-4196 NNVKITEPAALSLA
+4196 NNVTITEPAALSLA

-4221 TNLAA
+4221 QDLKA
-4226 VITIDPATITG
+4226 VITIDPTTIVG
-4237 GTKEY
+4237 GSGNYTF
-4242 MYAVVPTTTPPTVP
+4242 AVVPTTTPPTVP
-4256 ATGDYNTFTTIQIAT
+4256 AIGDYKPFTVIEITT
-4271 AKIAPAFD
+4271 AQIAPAFD

-4288 NGCFAFVT
+4288 KGCFDRVT
-4296 VNIAQDPLPVITA
+4296 VQIAQDPAPAITN
-4309 VVPTHCT
+4309 VVATQCPSAT
-4316 NTTGYEI
+4316 NTYDI
-4323 TVTASGFTSDLEYSI
+4323 TVTATGFTANLEYSL
-4338 DKNTWQLNNNVLVV
+4338 DGNTWQLNNNIL
-4352 TSPGDYKVYVR
+4352 TATRTGSHTVYVR
-4363 DANLCVVEA
+4363 DENKCQ
-4372 PVTILTPLQLNYE
+4372 VTSTVDILEPLKL
-4385 LTTTPIC
+4385 LFDITIPPTCTTT
-4392 NGNQGVVTLL
+4392 NGQVTLT
-4402 ASGGTVTPSYEYS
+4402 ASGGSNNYEYS
-4415 KDGGAFV
+4415 IDGTTYVA
-4422 SSNIFTGLVPNT
+4422 SNVFNNLGPGN
-4434 YTFTV
+4434 YTFYV
-4439 RDTGTNCTKD
+4439 RDLGTPCTKSVD
-4449 VVVIIET
+4449 VLIDI
-4456 PNTAIDFSLVQTPA
+4456 PNTAIDFTLTPSKTLCNGA
-4470 ICKGGSTGTITVKMA
+4470 SDGTITVNMA
-4485 ASTATIN
+4485 TPTTTVN

-4503 SPVGMVLS
+4503 APVGMVLV
-4511 GNVFTNLPEGTYT
+4511 GNVFKNLPQGLYT

-4530 KGCPVD
+4530 KGCPVSLDATVD
-4536 QTIIV
+4536 QPAIIA
-4541 TEPLIISVPVPLVA
+4541 VPNAVVVQ
-4555 DYGCTSGNKENNAT
+4555 YVCTAGNKDNYAT
-4569 ITINTPTGGSGNYTV
+4569 ITVPLPTGGSDDYKV
-4584 YEFFRNGNPVAV
+4584 YEFLRDGNAVPV
-4596 QRGDNPV
+4596 QRGDSNV
-4603 FIEADLLGG
+4603 YTESDLLGHT
-4612 SYVINVYDDQ
+4612 YVINVYDTN
-4622 GCVGTATATIN
+4622 GCLGSTTATIN
-4633 PFIAI
+4633 PFVAI
-4638 DFANP
+4638 DFGTP
-4643 ALTITRPITCLNNED
+4643 AVTVTQPITCANDEN
-4658 IQVNVTFT
+4658 IQVNVVTT
-4666 GSPAVPLQ
+4666 GTTTPMPVLI
-4674 YTIVAATTNAVAY
+4674 YHVKGTNAGNTY
-4687 PSVTNANGQF
+4687 DQTKNNGTFLQLPIGIYSV
-4697 TNLTVG
+4697 
-4703 NYTITVT
+4703 TVT
-4710 NPVTGCILKT
+4710 NPVTGCILNY
-4720 IHYVDEPNTFD
+4720 IHYVNNPNTFNL
-4731 IVAQNIKNVTC
+4731 ITENVKNVAC

-4749 VDLTFVDN
+4749 IDLTIVDN
-4757 KVDPTDDAG
+4757 EVDPKDDAG
-4766 IFDYTITGPV
+4766 IFDYQISGPV
-4776 NLNGRSSGT
+4776 MINGRSTGAT
-4785 VINIPNLLEG
+4785 ITIPNLVAG
-4795 VYHVVATLV
+4795 VYTVKAQLV
-4804 ATPNCQVETDFLIA
+4804 GSPYCEVESTFAID
-4818 QPDSQLQIA
+4818 QPLTALQIS
-4827 ETHTPITCDP
+4827 ETHTVITCDP
-4837 GNDGTITVSATGG
+4837 GNDGTITVSANGG
-4850 WSALYEFEL
+4850 WVGGYQFEL
-4859 VGPVSAAYSDQYYFE
+4859 VGPVSVPYSDQYFFE
-4874 GLTAGTYTVN
+4874 NLVDGVYTLN
-4884 VRDFNNCVQT
+4884 VKDFNDCIET
-4894 TTVIL
+4894 TTVTL
-4899 KNPDPILVTASATV
+4899 RNPQPIVVTAQATV
-4913 SVLTCNGDNSGEIT
+4913 ADVTCNGDASGEIT
-4927 VNLPTGGQESNYSY
+4927 VDLPTGGQGTNYQY
-4941 ILNYLTSDPLISTES
+4941 ILNYLSVDPVVSSTP
-4956 QTSPVFS
+4956 QISPVFS
-4963 GLGAGRY
+4963 GLSAGTY

-4979 CVSQPSAEIEITEP
+4979 CSSQPTADIVINEP
-4993 SKVESLLIIE
+4993 AKVRANLSLE
-5003 TGITCKNDATLTLSA
+5003 TGVTCKTNATVTLSA
-5018 QGGAGPYEYSTDQAF
+5018 FDGNAPYTYSTDA
-5033 TIVAGSFATSI
+5033 SFSTVLG
-5044 TFPVALGDHQ
+5044 TFASSVTFSVGFGDHQ
-5054 YYVRDSKGCVG
+5054 YYVRDSKGCISD
-5065 NISNNVTINP
+5065 ISNNITVTP
-5075 LMPLDLE
+5075 LAPLDLKI
-5082 LDLTNAVVYCKG
+5082 DLSNAVVYCKG

-5146 GDCQYDSAPIVII
+5146 GDCQYDSAPIVIT

-5406 IAEVSLIDV
+5406 IAEVSLIDI

>member
-12 FVLALLFNL
+12 FALALLFNFV
-21 ASYAQNEIAFN
+21 SHGQNGIVFN
-32 SKLSSGSNEN
+32 SNFASSSNEN
-42 FFLKANNSENRFSFD
+42 LFLKSTNQLEKQFTLNASEKVSKNSNV
-57 LDAAT
+57 AA
-62 SKTSAAPLTNPVIPY
+62 LTNPVIPY
-77 AQLPYAGQVTQ
+77 AELPYAGQVTK

-116 AQSIIWERFASGGG
+116 AQSIIWERFVSGGS
-130 CVAVSN
+130 CITASN

-141 DKAEDNCW
+141 ETAAATCW
-149 NQVGTGQNYLANV
+149 NQVGTGPEYLASS

-172 NTGNPYVFYFNV
+172 NTGTPYIFYFNV
-184 YQNTLIPTAIT
+184 YQNTLIPTATT

-202 AAGTCIVNGKITVGG
+202 ATGSCIVNGKITVGG
-217 FGSGYQYSF
+217 FGSGYEYSF
-226 TTTGTSGSWQDSNVF
+226 TTTGTSGAWQDSNIF
-241 STATPGNYTAFIRIK
+241 TTATPGNYTAFIRIK

-268 QNITNVTLSTTTSIV
+268 LNISNVTFSTTTSIV
-283 SPKCSGGQ
+283 SPKCNAGQ
-291 GSILVTTNDVK
+291 GSIQVVTNDVK

-319 SGLTSSPSYTFTNL
+319 SGLTDKPDYTFTNL
-333 NPGIYKTETIVAG
+333 NPGTYKTETIVSG
-346 PAAPACQVSD
+346 PPAPACQVSD
-356 IQTPLVIV
+356 IKTPVVIA
-364 AAPTALTSDA
+364 AAPSALTS
-374 SITKALS
+374 SVNITKALT

-392 NGGTSP
+392 AGGTTP
-398 YKYYVNIDGAG
+398 YKYYVDIDGAG

-430 VDVNGCTAADKTL
+430 VDVNGCAATDKTI

-457 ADGNCI
+457 TDGDCI

-471 TVSDTK
+471 NVSDTK
-477 NYTVSYNL
+477 NYTLSYNL
-485 TPINADNVY
+485 TPINAANTY

-519 VKYVKGSSTCIDPEQ
+519 VKYVKGGNTCIDPEQ

-564 GKIRIA
+564 GKVRIA

-589 GRQTWITSNEA
+589 DRQTWITSNEA

-609 PYTVYVKDALGCE
+609 PYTFYVKDALGCE
-622 YKMDGIILDFRPD
+622 YKMTGIIMDFRPD
-635 PPTISVTDPIFN
+635 PPTISVKDPVFN
-647 CDGSATSTVVVTN
+647 CDGSATSTVTVTN

-679 TNTAQP
+679 PNTAQP
-685 NIFLNVTQG
+685 NVFLNVTQG

-747 CGVFTDYQINDGK
+747 CGGFNDYQINDGK
-760 YAVASKIKTT
+760 YAVASKITTT

-779 HTTPTNTNGR
+779 HTTPTNANGR

-859 ASSDPTPGHTN
+859 ATSDPTPGHTN

-888 PGAYSNLS
+888 PGAYNNLS

-914 DFWVRQIPKSCNTVV
+914 DFWVRQIPKSCNTIV
-929 DFPIYVD
+929 DFPVYVD

-950 IQCSGEKNG
+950 IQCTGEQNG

-975 YLVAGDPAGWKTYIP
+975 YLIAGDPAGWRTYIP
-990 VPAASSGSLTLSN
+990 VPAASSGSLTLTN
-1003 LTAGTYNIQIRY
+1003 LKAGIYNIQIRY

-1030 KMPKPLQVKAKIETV
+1030 KMPKPLQVKAWVEQV
-1045 ATCEIGATIKAEAS
+1045 ATCDFGATIKAEAS
-1059 EGTPGYEY
+1059 DGTPGYEY
-1067 ELRESDGVTVVRPFQ
+1067 ELRETDGVTVVKPFQ
-1082 QSGEFLD
+1082 ASGEFLD
-1089 IKIVGNYKVVAR
+1089 IKKVGNYKIIAR
-1101 DLNACQTAVL
+1101 DLNSCETAVM

-1121 PQIEFQ
+1121 PQIGFD
-1127 TSNLCFNNSAEIIV
+1127 TSNLCFNNTAQIIV
-1141 KVNGG
+1141 RVNGG
-1146 VGKYTYTTQ
+1146 VKDYTYTVQ
-1155 FNGGTVSGPS
+1155 FNGGAVSGPS
-1165 APFDGPNFTY
+1165 ATFTGPTFTY
-1175 TATAPGSYTFKV
+1175 NADAPGSYTFRV
-1187 KDSYGCESEG
+1187 KDSYGCESDP
-1197 KTQIINEKLTVEV
+1197 KTQIVNEKLTVEV
-1210 PVTRSLSCD
+1210 PVTKGLTCD
-1219 VTPNN
+1219 TAPNN
-1224 NAIITGTI
+1224 RAIITGTI
-1232 SGGKGSF
+1232 SGGKGPF
-1239 VVAIASGN
+1239 VVTIASGN
-1247 NTGTLVQP
+1247 TSGTLVQP
-1255 TATGNTFTYTT
+1255 AATGNTFTYTT
-1266 IVAGDYTFKVTDSG
+1266 SVAGDYTFKVTDSG

-1293 LNAIVLTSDNVNP
+1293 LNAIILTSDNVNP
-1306 KCNGSNDGTILLKPT
+1306 KCNGSSDGTILLKPS
-1321 GGSGEFTYSTDGI
+1321 GGSGGFTFSTDGI
-1334 TYNDKSYF
+1334 TYNDTSYF
-1342 TGLSAGVEYTY
+1342 TGRSAGVEYTY

-1358 NKCTKTL
+1358 NKCVQTL
-1365 KVTLVAPDAISGTA
+1365 KVTLIAPDAISGTA

-1395 GTVVTGGNGIYKYTL
+1395 STVVMGGNGVYKYTL

-1423 VFAGITTAG
+1423 VFSGITTAG
-1432 SYTVT
+1432 NYTVT
-1437 ITDSNSCTFTTTPAL
+1437 ITDSNACTFTTTPVL
-1452 TIVALNGPKAMTIDK
+1452 TIVALNGPKAMTINK
-1467 SKLTCPTNKSTF
+1467 SALTCPTNKSTF

-1484 RDALGAPLTG
+1484 RDALGAPLAG
-1494 PFTYSITA
+1494 PFTYAITA
-1502 PASAVTSNPTGTF
+1502 PASAVTSNTTGTF

-1530 AKNCSFTK
+1530 AKNCSFSK
-1538 TDKIDPLPVFS
+1538 TDKIDALPVFS
-1549 ISSSVVSDVNCLGD
+1549 VSSSVVSDVNCLGD

-1585 DALTSQT
+1585 DALTPQT
-1592 GTSPNTGTSFTISAT
+1592 GISPNAGTSFTISAT
-1607 NLNAGLHKITVTNN
+1607 NLNAGLHKITVTND

-1637 AALSLDPIGI
+1637 AALALDPTGI

-1654 KGSATINVKGGW
+1654 KGSATINAKGGW
-1666 GSYSYVV
+1666 GSYSYTV
-1673 TPTSPAGTALTQ
+1673 TPTLPAGTAITQ
-1685 SLKTFSNLSAGNY
+1685 SVKTFSNLTAGDY

-1704 LKGCQVNGTFTIKPE
+1704 LKGCQITGNFTIKPE
-1719 VYPAAN
+1719 VYPTADIDA
-1725 INVTSVYCAGGGG
+1725 TSVYCAGGAG
-1738 ATLIATP
+1738 ATLKVTP
-1745 TSAPQPNPNYEYKI
+1745 NTQTNYTYSI
-1759 NGGNYQPSGTF
+1759 NGSTPKANGTF
-1770 SGLNPGK
+1770 SGLTPGK
-1777 YTITVRDILTG
+1777 YTIRVTDTSTG
-1788 CTADLAE
+1788 CYIDLTE
-1795 ETIAVPL
+1795 QTIALPV
-1802 SAKLDPLVKDLDCDA
+1802 SATTKLLADLDCDLAPASPDA
-1817 TNPNAIIK
+1817 TIE
-1825 VVISNGYPDYTYRV
+1825 VTISNGYPDFKYRH
-1839 NTNGGGFSGTP
+1839 N
-1850 IPVGAGLNTFN
+1850 
-1861 YTTTTGSAAATY
+1861 TTGSPFTGAYTPIAAGSSVFTFDTGAAGTHY
-1873 QFEIFDNKG
+1873 FEITDKND
-1882 CRTTVTQNIN
+1882 CTTIVSRTINTKVLPSAVTV
-1892 ARVSPTANTTPSNPT
+1892 PTNPT
-1907 CYNGTDGSIEVT
+1907 CYNGNDGSIEVT
-1919 PSLGL
+1919 ASLGL
-1924 APYNYEVSTT
+1924 APYTYEVSTISAT
-1934 SGTTGFSSMASNK
+1934 AGFGPMTTNIHSGI
-1947 LTGVGAGTYW
+1947 GAGTYW

-1964 KCQIVVSRTLTNPA
+1964 KCQVVVSRTLTNPA
-1978 QLTAHADVTIP
+1978 QLTAHADVTP
-1989 LKCGAGNATQSATI
+1989 LKCGAGNAAQSATI

-2012 PYTGVNK
+2012 PYTGTNK

-2032 NTYTTDKTGTVTV
+2032 NTYTTTTTGPVTV
-2045 DVYDANNCT
+2045 DVYDANSCP
-2054 FRVLISPDVKALV
+2054 FRVLVSPDVKPLV
-2067 PPKNMS
+2067 PPANMR
-2073 FDPPAAIT
+2073 FDTPAAIT
-2081 CATGMDKT
+2081 CATGQDKT

-2129 FTDLAP
+2129 FTGLAP
-2135 GTYYFKVTDANGC
+2135 GTYYFKVTDVNNC

-2161 VIVNGSVTSNVNCKG
+2161 VVVNGSVVSNVNCKG
-2176 TADGKLLFT
+2176 ASDGKLTFT

-2193 TYVLRNAAN
+2193 TYALRNAAN
-2202 AIIPIS
+2202 ALIPIT
-2208 QSTQTGNVVD
+2208 QSTQTGNVID
-2218 YTSLAAGIYTIT
+2218 YTGLPAAIYTIT

-2242 ALEVKEATVQFAFSA
+2242 TLEVKEAAVQFAFTA

-2296 PQAIATFSNLTQSGT
+2296 PQSSSTFNNLTQSGT

-2318 LNGNGCTITTTFNVA
+2318 LNGNGCTISTTFNVA
-2333 AAIQPDASIDL
+2333 AAVQPSASIDL
-2344 TLSDLCYDA
+2344 TASDLCYDA
-2353 AGKAT
+2353 TGKAT
-2358 IVVTPAVTSP
+2358 IVVTPTVTSP

-2373 INDGVYQASGT
+2373 INDGVYQSSGT

-2405 LTLPAQAIETELK
+2405 LTLTAQPIETELK

-2458 PTVRPVTGTTFTYTD
+2458 PTARPVTGTTFTYTD

-2479 TVNTT
+2479 TGNTT

-2516 PNSTILCNGD
+2516 PNSTILCNGE

-2532 VTIDQTKGASPYT
+2532 VTIDVTKGASPFV
-2545 INVTKDNSA
+2545 INVTKDNS
-2554 LVPATPNVNYGIQTT
+2554 LLIPATANVNYGTQTT
-2569 GLPAGDYIVRVTDAK
+2569 GLPAGTYIVRVTDNK
-2584 GCYKD
+2584 GCFLDK
-2589 ETTSIID
+2589 TTVITEPAKIEFD
-2596 APKINFALVDV
+2596 APVVPLTCD
-2607 QIKCVGG
+2607 G
-2614 TTGTT
+2614 TGLTY
-2619 FGSISV
+2619 GSISV
-2625 TGLTGGTTNPAP
+2625 DNFTGGSSNTAP
-2637 AASGYTYTLTSNT
+2637 LGPFTYTLTNNVGEP
-2650 SATQVYHPTGN
+2650 TQVAPHAISDVRGDY
-2661 EDHTFNVLNFGIY
+2661 TFNILNFGIY
-2674 ELTVSDINGCSL
+2674 ELTVSDKNGCSVTKTL
-2686 TKKINMASP
+2686 TMSSP
-2695 PEDLKIEVTPGPPS
+2695 PTDLIIDVTSGPTSCTDASVVVSVNPAFTGGPYHFALYPIVPGVGPPIPHS
-2709 CTTASL
+2709 YPLNPTAYQDADS
-2715 IVKATPTIPGGPYY
+2715 ATPT
-2729 FAKYPLDPTDPT
+2729 
-2741 KFDYATYAAFYQT
+2741 
-2754 ADATSP
+2754 
-2760 PALPGDPLLLQS
+2760 PAPNLYLQS
-2772 TFNNLN
+2772 TFTGLN

-2783 SFVVYDDTTKCYY
+2783 SFIVYDETTKCYY
-2796 FKQADG
+2796 FKQAEA
-2802 PTKSASTLT
+2802 PTKTASVLT
-2811 SDVTAANVT
+2811 STIKPANVT
-2820 CMGADNGTVSFTIA
+2820 CQGAGNGNVSFTIA
-2834 NPQPTTTR
+2834 NTQPATTQ
-2842 VKYEIYN
+2842 VKYEIFY
-2849 SQTNII
+2849 SQTNKL
-2855 VTPLVGGTVTL
+2855 VTPLVGGTVIL
-2866 PTLTVNNVGPLKPG
+2866 PTTTVNNVGPLVPG

-2885 FTEEDNLGN
+2885 FTEQDAGGTT
-2894 IVCLNSS
+2894 VCLNSS
-2901 DIFTI
+2901 KTFTI
-2906 TQSVVPLSM
+2906 TQSVVPLTLNVSS
-2915 NATAKNDNCG
+2915 KNDNCG
-2925 PAKGVVEAFGK
+2925 SLKGIIEAFGQ
-2936 GGTTSIPD
+2936 GGTTSVPD
-2944 PTPTDPNRTISVP
+2944 PTPTDPNHTISVP

-2963 ADTGAVGVID
+2963 PDNGTVGVID
-2973 GADHSND
+2973 GSDHSND
-2980 PIVEPSFPATF
+2980 PTIEPAFPATF
-2991 NLNGQTKNT
+2991 DVNGQTKNT
-3000 FNVDNGNYIVY
+3000 FNVDNGDYIVY
-3011 VKDANGCIA
+3011 VKDANGCIQ
-3020 YSFVEVKLDPSPVIS
+3020 YSFVNVALDPSPVIT

-3045 GSFVIDVNLTTT
+3045 GSFIIDVNLTTP
-3057 GVGQHYYS
+3057 GIAPHYYS

-3079 SISNLASGN
+3079 SISNLSSGN

-3101 TVTLPFISTPL
+3101 TVTLPLISTPL
-3112 EIKASFTKNPIC
+3112 VLKASFTKDPIC

-3145 YTLVKN
+3145 YTLVKT
-3151 SLPTIPNVTQPNDPK
+3151 SLPAIPNVVQTNNPI
-3166 FVGLTAGNYT
+3166 FVGLAAGKYT

-3181 INTNCTRSIDV
+3181 LNTTCTRSVDV
-3192 DMILP
+3192 EMILP

-3207 STTPVDCT
+3207 TTTPVDCT

-3244 PVSPVGPALTQINNN
+3244 PVSPAGPAITQVNNN
-3259 IFKGLNAG
+3259 VFTGLNAG
-3267 DYTVS
+3267 DYSVS

-3283 LANVPAPAAVVAS
+3283 LANVPAPPAVVAS

-3303 CVTDP
+3303 CAVDP

-3313 VVTAL
+3313 VVTGL
-3318 GGTGTYTFSK
+3318 GGTGSFTFSK

-3338 TPPDNKYT
+3338 IPPDNKYT
-3346 FEIEDN
+3346 FDIDDN

-3361 VKDSNGCLDTSTLT
+3361 VKDSNGCLDTSNLT
-3375 TPLEPLPKLISATAT
+3375 TPLAPLPKLISATAT
-3390 RSTAA
+3390 RSTVA

-3416 STPIDLKYEVSID
+3416 TTPIDLKYEVSID
-3429 GTSYTVLAASSGSRT
+3429 GAGYIVLAASSGSTT

-3449 ITAGSNYQFKITDNA
+3449 TTAGSNYQFKVTDNA

-3469 LSNIYD
+3469 LSNIYN
-3475 VPLFDALSVTA
+3475 VPLFDAINVTA
-3486 TTVADVQCKSATNGS
+3486 TTIADVQCKSATNGS
-3501 IEINVSG
+3501 IQINVAG
-3508 YTGPYTYALY
+3508 YTGAYTYAVY
-3518 DGLTPVV
+3518 DGATAV
-3525 GIGASGSHDTA
+3525 IGASGTHDTA

-3550 TNYTVRIVETAY
+3550 TNYTIRIVETAY
-3562 PRCFT
+3562 PRCST

-3572 IISEPTIALAL
+3572 IINEPAVALAL

-3596 GAVKVTTQG
+3596 GAVKITTQG
-3605 GWGNNVYTLTPPTG
+3605 GWGNNVYTLTPPSG
-3619 PAVTNTTGDFG
+3619 PSITNNNGSFG
-3630 NLRLDGTYGVSVKDA
+3630 GLRLDGLYGVSVKDA

-3651 DSFDLVIPTPPTAV
+3651 DSFNLVIPTPPTAI

-3670 DYCYDSTD
+3670 DYCYDNTD
-3678 LATLVVTASG
+3678 LATLVVTPSG
-3688 GAGGYEYSIDNK
+3688 GAGGYEFSIDNK

-3706 NTFTNLTPGIYDI
+3706 NTFTNLTPGTYDI

-3728 VTASSNEIKPQLFA
+3728 VTVSNNEIKPQLFA
-3742 TAQNDKNIFCTGTV
+3742 TAQNDKDIFCTGTV
-3756 DGTIKISAQ
+3756 NGTIKITAQ

-3776 KDNAGASTP
+3776 KDNAGASAP

-3795 YYTVPA
+3795 NYSIPT
-3801 LTGAGS
+3801 TGAGS

-3814 ARNCSYTVVDK
+3814 ARNCSYTVLDK
-3825 AVMVD
+3825 VVMVD
-3830 PTPVDLLT
+3830 PTPVDLLV

-3873 TYVLTPTLPAGA
+3873 TYVLTPTLPAGP

-3904 ISVTSERNCEANVD
+3904 ISVTSQRNCEANVD
-3918 VAIADPIVVTA
+3918 VMIADPAVVTA
-3929 SASATAFSCAV
+3929 SATATAFSCAV

-3945 TAVVSAGGGT
+3945 TAVVTAGGGT

-3974 ADNRYTFELG
+3974 ADNKYTFELS
-3984 DTGLTQNPT
+3984 DTGSVQNPT

-4011 LDPLPKFISVV
+4011 LDPLPKFISVL

-4053 YNVYQDGAL
+4053 YNVYQDGTL

-4096 SIKSDAY
+4096 SIKSASY
-4103 EVPIFN
+4103 EVPVFN

-4117 SSHVDCN
+4117 SSNVDCN
-4124 SNATGAIEIDVIDY
+4124 SNATGAIEINVIDY
-4138 NGTYNYEVFSGTNPV
+4138 NGPYNYEVYIGTNTV
-4153 AVTSGVGDTATAN
+4153 AVTSGSGDTATAN
-4166 PFTIPF
+4166 PFVIPF
-4172 GFVAGEDYRVVL
+4172 GFIAGVDYRVVVTE
-4184 AQTAY
+4184 TAF

-4196 NNVKITEPAALSLA
+4196 NNVTITEPAALSLA

-4221 TNLAA
+4221 TNLGA
-4226 VITIDPATITG
+4226 VITIDPTTITG

-4242 MYAVVPTTTPPTVP
+4242 MYAVVPTTIPPTVP

-4288 NGCFAFVT
+4288 QGCFDHVT
-4296 VNIAQDPLPVITA
+4296 VNITQDPLPVITA
-4309 VVPTHCT
+4309 VTPTHCPT
-4316 NTTGYEI
+4316 ATGYEI

-4338 DKNTWQLNNNVLVV
+4338 DKNTWQPNNNVLVV

-4372 PVTILTPLQLNYE
+4372 PVTILTPLQLKYE
-4385 LTTTPIC
+4385 LTNAPIC
-4392 NGNQGVVTLL
+4392 NGNEGVVTLF
-4402 ASGGTVTPSYEYS
+4402 AFGGTVTPSYEYS
-4415 KDGGAFV
+4415 KDGGPFV

-4449 VVVIIET
+4449 VVVVIDT
-4456 PNTAIDFSLVQTPA
+4456 PNTAIDFTLVQSPA
-4470 ICKGGSTGTITVKMA
+4470 ICNGGSTGTITVKMA
-4485 ASTATIN
+4485 PSTGTVN

-4503 SPVGMVLS
+4503 APLGMVLV
-4511 GNVFTNLPEGTYT
+4511 GNVFTNLPQGTYT

-4541 TEPLIISVPVPLVA
+4541 TEPQPIVVPAPVVA

-4612 SYVINVYDDQ
+4612 SYVINVYDDK

-4666 GSPAVPLQ
+4666 GGPAVALQ
-4674 YTIVAATTNAVAY
+4674 YTIVATASNATPY

-4703 NYTITVT
+4703 TYTITVT
-4710 NPVTGCILKT
+4710 NPITGCILKT

-4776 NLNGRSSGT
+4776 NLNGRSTGT
-4785 VINIPNLLEG
+4785 VINIPNLPEG
-4795 VYHVVATLV
+4795 IYHVSATLV
-4804 ATPNCQVETDFLIA
+4804 GTPTCQVETDFLID
-4818 QPDSQLQIA
+4818 QPASQLQIA

-4850 WSALYEFEL
+4850 WNAAYEFEL
-4859 VGPVSAAYSDQYYFE
+4859 VGPVNVAYSDQYYFE
-4874 GLTAGTYTVN
+4874 NLTAGIYTVN

-4894 TTVIL
+4894 ATVTL
-4899 KNPDPILVTASATV
+4899 KNPDPIVFTATATV
-4913 SVLTCNGDNSGEIT
+4913 GVLTCNGDNSGEIT
-4927 VNLPTGGQESNYSY
+4927 VSLPTGGQESNYSY
-4941 ILNYLTSDPLISTES
+4941 ILNFLTSDPLISTVPQS
-4956 QTSPVFS
+4956 SPIFT

-4993 SKVESLLIIE
+4993 SKVESLLVLE
-5003 TGITCKNDATLTLSA
+5003 TGVTCKTDATLTLSA
-5018 QGGAGPYEYSTDQAF
+5018 QGGAGGPYEYSTDQAF
-5033 TIVAGSFATSI
+5033 TTIAGSFATSI

-5082 LDLTNAVVYCKG
+5082 LDLTNAEVYCKG
-5094 SLTAVIDAEA
+5094 SATAAIDATA
-5104 KGGLENYI
+5104 TGGLGNYS
-5112 YTLYDGS
+5112 YTLLGDTGT
-5119 GNILKPAQSTG
+5119 IIRPAQPEG
-5130 YFDQLPQGTYV
+5130 YFDLLPKGVYV

-5146 GDCQYDSAPIVII
+5146 GDCQYDSATITI
-5159 EPAAELSA
+5159 EEPNTELSA

-5174 TCFGANNGKIE
+5174 TCFGANDGKIA
-5185 IAATGGTG
+5185 IAAAGGTG
-5193 IIKYAISPNLAQFD
+5193 IIKYAISPNLGQFD
-5207 DKAVFD
+5207 DKFVFD
-5213 RLAPGIYTI
+5213 RLSPGTYTI
-5222 LVQDENSC
+5222 IVQDENSC
-5230 FVLIEREIKEPN
+5230 FILIEREIKEPN
-5242 PLEGKVVGP
+5242 VLEGKIVGP
-5251 IIQEICDGDNDG
+5251 IMQEICDGDNDG
-5263 AFTVEVSGGRPP
+5263 AFSIEVSGGRPP

-5298 TALKGGTHNVYIK
+5298 TNLKGGSHNVYIK

-5318 VEVMM
+5318 VEVIM
-5323 DKAVVLNPTAEV
+5323 DKAIILKPTAEV

-5347 VVVTVDASNNP
+5347 VVVTIDASNTNP
-5358 TDVDYSL
+5358 VDVDYAL
-5365 DNNGTYQPSNIF
+5365 DNGTFQPSNIF
-5377 TNVPAGTHFIVARH
+5377 TNVAAGSHFITARH
-5391 TNGCEVPTATFDVEG
+5391 TNGCTKETVPFTINAV
-5406 IAEVSLIDV
+5406 AEVGLVDV
-5415 TNSTTDINV
+5415 TDASKNINV
-5424 ITVKASGGIAPYE
+5424 LEVKASGGIAPYE

-5513 DIFDRYGRAVAKYRV
+5513 DIFDRYGRAVAKYHV
-5528 GQKWDGKYNGNE
+5528 GQKWDGRYNGNE